1 MNKKESKKN
10 IILDAAFALFMK
22 RGYAKVKVIDIAES
36 AGIGKGTVYEYFKSK
51 DEILMELVI
60 KYVKKEFV
68 EIGKKADTL
77 ATFKDKLTAFIE
89 FEFDFL
95 GRYGPHV
102 PEFKQYIFDK
112 DMGFSKELIE
122 AISDI
127 VRIEY
132 TNYANA
138 IRFGIE
144 SGEIRSSIDIP
155 ASVHHISTT
164 ITSFIM
170 LSSIDPSCEEVAL
183 LYGGTDHGYLK
194 KYTAEDIYSLII
206 NGIGA

>member
-1 MNKKESKKN
+1 MDKKENKRN
-10 IILDAAFALFMK
+10 IILDVAFNLFMK
-22 RGYAKVKVIDIAES
+22 KGYAKVKVIDIAEN

-51 DEILMELVI
+51 DDILMELVI

-68 EIGKKADTL
+68 EIGNKTSEL
-77 ATFKDKLTAFIE
+77 GSFREKLIALIE

-95 GRYGPHV
+95 MRYGPHL

-132 TNYANA
+132 TNLSN
-138 IRFGIE
+138 IIKWGIE
-144 SGEIRSSIDIP
+144 SGEVRANVDIP
-155 ASVHHISTT
+155 MAVHHISTT

-183 LYGGTDHGYLK
+183 LYTGADKGYLR
-194 KYTAEDIYSLII
+194 KYTSEEVYDIIM
-206 NGIGA
+206 NGLHS